1 MHLEILNKQQ
11 VKALPHLSRFKKDFY
26 LAGGTAIALHLGHR
40 QSIDFDL
47 FSDKMINKNQI
58 LQKFKNNG
66 FKIQNILQDNPG
78 EITFISQNIKFTFLR
93 YPFPV
98 KAPIPINSSINIPDL
113 LSLAALKA
121 YALSRRNKWKDYVDL
136 YFIIK
141 HHHSLPDIIK
151 MTKKI
156 FKTEFNDKIFR
167 EALSYFKDIDYS
179 EEVIFL
185 PQHEVSNNTVKKYLK
200 TITIS
205 D

>member
-11 VKALPHLSRFKKDFY
+11 IQILPFLNRFKKDFY

-47 FSDKMINKNQI
+47 FSNNIINKNQI
-58 LQKFKNNG
+58 LQKFKNNS
-66 FKIQNILQDNPG
+66 FKIQHLLQDNPE
-78 EITFISQNIKFTFLR
+78 EITFISQNIKFTFLH

-98 KAPIPINSSINIPDL
+98 TAAITIKDSINFPDL

-121 YALSRRNKWKDYVDL
+121 YALSRRNKWKDYIDL

-141 HHHSLPDIIK
+141 HHHSLKEIIK
-151 MTKKI
+151 TAKKI
-156 FKTEFNDKIFR
+156 FKTEFNEKIFR
-167 EALSYFKDIDYS
+167 ESLSYFKDIDYS

-185 PQHEVSNNTVKKYLK
+185 PQYEISNDEVKKYLK
-200 TITIS
+200 TIAIE
-205 D
+205 